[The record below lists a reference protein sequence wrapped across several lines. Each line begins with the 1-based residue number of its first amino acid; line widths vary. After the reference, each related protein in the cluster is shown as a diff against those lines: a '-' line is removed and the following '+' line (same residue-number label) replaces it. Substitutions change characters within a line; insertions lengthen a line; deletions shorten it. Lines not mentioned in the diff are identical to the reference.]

1 MVSYQAM
8 NIPSTS
14 QFAPTRMGLYEPF
27 HQMNLWEETL
37 RGDMIPSTG
46 GCMVTQANERTDD
59 NKVLFAPSSC
69 YISVITI
76 HSCLILPFLL
86 QMQFEYKYNES
97 AIPSP
102 SGDNQAGKSLT
113 DKVIT

>member
-27 HQMNLWEETL
+27 HQMSLWEETL

-59 NKVLFAPSSC
+59 NKVFFFTLKLLKSSYRDSHQSDSSFFA
-69 YISVITI
+69 
-76 HSCLILPFLL
+76 
-86 QMQFEYKYNES
+86 
-97 AIPSP
+97 
-102 SGDNQAGKSLT
+102 
-113 DKVIT
+113 